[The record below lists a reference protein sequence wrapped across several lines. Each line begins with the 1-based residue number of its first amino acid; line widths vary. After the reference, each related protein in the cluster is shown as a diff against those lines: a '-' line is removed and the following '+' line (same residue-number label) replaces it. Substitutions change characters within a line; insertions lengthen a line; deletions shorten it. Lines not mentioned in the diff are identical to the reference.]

1 MKINKNN
8 YEAFLLDYIE
18 GNLSA
23 EETAELMLFLQQ
35 HPELETGI
43 DDFKIIAINKEDSV
57 FDSKNELKRNEFI
70 VNDDLIEGLIVSYIN
85 GDLPKTEEKKLMEI
99 IKGNVAYEKL
109 LKQYQITKLKSGEE
123 KLTDKVLLKGH
134 LPITEENAE
143 YFIIAETE
151 GVLTNEEKKALDNY
165 KNAFPGIKK
174 TALAYSAVK
183 LIPSEKIIFKNKLSL
198 KKKEGVVIALWMRY
212 VSVAA
217 AACLILYFTLFT
229 GNENSTEKTASKPKT
244 DSVNT
249 EKKSSDN
256 LASNKTNEDLINDE
270 IVPVKEEKENSVK
283 IKADDINRQS
293 DDNVNKE
300 PVLDN
305 HYAQDD
311 IKSQQPN
318 NETYVMMEKEMIKEI
333 ENKDEYALANNY
345 NTNISSLNEDD
356 FISPGQY
363 VRNWAKKTFFTEEA
377 ENNHNEETTTM
388 ADNSTLRLKGT
399 NATIQNNS
407 GKDYK
412 EYGFSIGKFEFKR
425 KVRK

>member
-1 MKINKNN
+1 MRINKNN

-18 GNLSA
+18 ENLSA
-23 EETAELMLFLQQ
+23 EDTAELMLFLQQ

-43 DDFKIIAINKEDSV
+43 DDFKLIEVNKEDSV
-57 FDSKNELKRNEFI
+57 FDSKNELKRKEFV

-85 GDLPKTEEKKLMEI
+85 GDLSKAEENKLQEI
-99 IKGNVAYEKL
+99 IKGNSAYEKL
-109 LKQYQITKLKSGEE
+109 LKQYQITKLKSGKE

-151 GVLTNEEKKALDNY
+151 GILTNEEKKALDEY
-165 KNAFPGIKK
+165 KNTFPGIKQ

-183 LIPSEKIIFKNKLSL
+183 LKASEKIIFENKSSL
-198 KKKEGVVIALWMRY
+198 KKKEAVIIAIWMRY

-229 GNENSTEKTASKPKT
+229 GTENSTEKTASDSKT
-244 DSVNT
+244 DSVKT

-256 LASNKTNEDLINDE
+256 LASNTPHEELKKNE
-270 IVPVKEEKENSVK
+270 IVKVKEEKENSVK
-283 IKADDINRQS
+283 LKAESDMHQS
-293 DDNVNKE
+293 DDNANKE
-300 PVLDN
+300 PMLDN
-305 HYAQDD
+305 NYAQDEF
-311 IKSQQPN
+311 KSQTPN
-318 NETYVMMEKEMIKEI
+318 NETYVMMEKEIIKEI

-345 NTNISSLNEDD
+345 NKNISSLNEDD

-377 ENNHNEETTTM
+377 IKNNNEETTTV
-388 ADNSTLRLKGT
+388 ADNNTLRLKGT
-399 NATIQNNS
+399 NATIQNNT

>member
-183 LIPSEKIIFKNKLSL
+183 LIPSEKIIFKNKKIIF
-198 KKKEGVVIALWMRY
+198 KKK
-212 VSVAA
+212 
-217 AACLILYFTLFT
+217 F
-229 GNENSTEKTASKPKT
+229 
-244 DSVNT
+244 
-249 EKKSSDN
+249 
-256 LASNKTNEDLINDE
+256 
-270 IVPVKEEKENSVK
+270 K
-283 IKADDINRQS
+283 I
-293 DDNVNKE
+293 
-300 PVLDN
+300 
-305 HYAQDD
+305 
-311 IKSQQPN
+311 
-318 NETYVMMEKEMIKEI
+318 
-333 ENKDEYALANNY
+333 
-345 NTNISSLNEDD
+345 
-356 FISPGQY
+356 
-363 VRNWAKKTFFTEEA
+363 
-377 ENNHNEETTTM
+377 
-388 ADNSTLRLKGT
+388 
-399 NATIQNNS
+399 
-407 GKDYK
+407 
-412 EYGFSIGKFEFKR
+412 
-425 KVRK
+425 

>member
-99 IKGNVAYEKL
+99 IKGNAAYEKL

-174 TALAYSAVK
+174 IALSYTAVK
-183 LIPSEKIIFKNKLSL
+183 LIPSEKIIFKNKSSL

-256 LASNKTNEDLINDE
+256 LASNKTNEYLINDE
-270 IVPVKEEKENSVK
+270 IVPVKEEKENSINK
-283 IKADDINRQS
+283 SADSDMRQNNNS
-293 DDNVNKE
+293 PKE

-318 NETYVMMEKEMIKEI
+318 NETYVMMGKEMIKEI

-345 NTNISSLNEDD
+345 NTNVSSLNEDD